1 MPFPL
6 VVVSCAACRERALEL
21 SGLSSLGVC
30 AGVRPEELNQLFR
43 PLLTCVVHSTSC
55 ICVDFDKNALSLK
68 CNRLVYSL

>member
-43 PLLTCVVHSTSC
+43 PLLTCVVLYCMAS
-55 ICVDFDKNALSLK
+55 LSRQPLA
-68 CNRLVYSL
+68 V